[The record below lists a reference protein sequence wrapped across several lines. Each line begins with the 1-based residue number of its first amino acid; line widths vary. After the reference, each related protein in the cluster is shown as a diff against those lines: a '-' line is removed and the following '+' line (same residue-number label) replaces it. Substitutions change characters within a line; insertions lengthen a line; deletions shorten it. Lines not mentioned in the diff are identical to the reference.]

1 MRLQTQQKSSGEPIR
16 ALVTPC
22 KQVTKELSA
31 RAQVEMPSDATT
43 PAEEQCNMEVAA
55 SQPDGS
61 AGEAVVESQE
71 QVDDHVQGV
80 PEGGEAAASMPRQEI
95 PADELAEGARV
106 LSRGEAPPTRRVEPR
121 RSARIRAQQEK
132 TARMAES
139 PRVVQPEFLPMFKV
153 VEGGSS
159 TCVIT
164 DGKSRYHLPAPSK
177 EQLSPEH
184 RERLA
189 VEMIDGYLMERGQAM
204 REKDVSSGI
213 PRHRNSFEQLADI
226 PENGESESVDVTGY
240 TGREQEVSE
249 VDITGVTTQWSPE
262 DTESHGVAC
271 TVTCEKEREPQVR
284 FSEKVTQRTYTCRS
298 PKRRRPWEKKV
309 HRYERRRTRAKWR
322 AEKVGRSG
330 FLGENVTDV
339 PPKPEDPEVLL
350 ARVNACLVEPTAP
363 GEDVSDDEEGIDAWY
378 NGGNRKESYD
388 RSLFDQA
395 ATHPIAF
402 TVTDGTGVAIR
413 VPKTLAEAK
422 KTPQWPYRDQ
432 ACLDECDSIDKHGVK
447 ELVARPRNAPVLPAI
462 WVLTPKF
469 G

>member
-1 MRLQTQQKSSGEPIR
+1 
-16 ALVTPC
+16 
-22 KQVTKELSA
+22 
-31 RAQVEMPSDATT
+31 
-43 PAEEQCNMEVAA
+43 
-55 SQPDGS
+55 
-61 AGEAVVESQE
+61 
-71 QVDDHVQGV
+71 
-80 PEGGEAAASMPRQEI
+80 
-95 PADELAEGARV
+95 
-106 LSRGEAPPTRRVEPR
+106 
-121 RSARIRAQQEK
+121 
-132 TARMAES
+132 
-139 PRVVQPEFLPMFKV
+139 
-153 VEGGSS
+153 
-159 TCVIT
+159 
-164 DGKSRYHLPAPSK
+164 
-177 EQLSPEH
+177 
-184 RERLA
+184 
-189 VEMIDGYLMERGQAM
+189 
-204 REKDVSSGI
+204 
-213 PRHRNSFEQLADI
+213 
-226 PENGESESVDVTGY
+226 VDVTGY

-262 DTESHGVAC
+262 DTKSHGVAC

-309 HRYERRRTRAKWR
+309 HRYERRRTQAKWR

-350 ARVNACLVEPTAP
+350 ARVNACLVEPAAP
-363 GEDVSDDEEGIDAWY
+363 GEDVSDDEEDIDAWY

-388 RSLFDQA
+388 RRLFDQA

-422 KTPQWPYRDQ
+422 KTPQWPYWDQ

-469 G
+469 GTDGIIQRHKARLVAGGHRQKDGIDVRETFAPTALAVSRRCLLSYGAAMDYEIHQADIKTAFLHGDLEEEVYMEQPPGYGNGDRNMVWRLLKSLYGLKQAPRCWWIKLTAVLRKLGFEPCKSDPGIYINMSDPNNPVYLGVFVDD